1 MTGYKYAAVVQL
13 TEPDTANSL
22 PKGYTILVA
31 GKHED
36 GYSYIAGDGRLGLSI
51 DVECE
56 VIERLEAD
64 CRMPKGEIIG
74 WAADQ
79 ERACGAAAE
88 ADR

>member
-13 TEPDTANSL
+13 TEPDLANFY
-22 PKGYTILVA
+22 PEGYTRLVA

-36 GYSYIAGDGRLGLSI
+36 GYSYTARDERLGVST

-64 CRMPKGEIIG
+64 PHMSEGEIIG

-79 ERACGAAAE
+79 ERAREAAAE
-88 ADR
+88 ASR